1 MSNVEKIAKAA
12 HEINRAYCQALG
24 DNSQPS
30 WEDAPEWQKQSAIN
44 GVLFH
49 FQNPDAKPSHSHECW
64 LKEKEAAGWI
74 YGPEKD
80 PEKKQHPCMV
90 PYEQLPVEQ
99 KAKDF
104 LFSAVVRELKII
116 LTQNLHASGV
126 LE

>member
-1 MSNVEKIAKAA
+1 MNDVEKIAKVT
-12 HEINRAYCQALG
+12 HEVNRAYCLALG
-24 DNSQPS
+24 DTSQPS
-30 WEDAPEWQKQSAIN
+30 WENAPEWQKQSAIN

-49 FQNPDAKPSHSHECW
+49 LQNPDAKPSHSHECW
-64 LKEKEAAGWI
+64 LAEKETAGWK

-80 PEKKQHPCMV
+80 AEYKEHPCMV

-99 KAKDF
+99 KAKDY

>member
-1 MSNVEKIAKAA
+1 MNDVEKIAKVT

-30 WEDAPEWQKQSAIN
+30 WKDAPECQKQSAIN

-49 FQNPDAKPSHSHECW
+49 LQNPSAKPSHSHECW
-64 LKEKEAAGWI
+64 LAEKEAAGWI

-99 KAKDF
+99 KAKDY
-104 LFSAVVRELKII
+104 LFPAVVRELKII